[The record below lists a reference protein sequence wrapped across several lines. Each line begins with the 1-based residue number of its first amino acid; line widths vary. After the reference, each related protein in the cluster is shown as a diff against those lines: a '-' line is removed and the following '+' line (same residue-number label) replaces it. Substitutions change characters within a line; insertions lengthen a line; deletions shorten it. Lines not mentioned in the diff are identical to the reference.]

1 MAYDIALNTKTHD
14 IAVNSGNVRL
24 IDNKERIAQQL
35 RITLWEW
42 LGEWFLD
49 ARDGVPYREYILV
62 KNPNMKHIRQVLSE
76 NIMKVDGVN
85 RIDELNLKYNPK
97 SRTLIVDFAVDTDDG
112 QIARTDVFA
121 PGPNFLKTTL
131 S

>member
-1 MAYDIALNTKTHD
+1 MAYDIALNAKTHD
-14 IAVNSGNVRL
+14 IVVASGNFRL
-24 IDNKERIAQQL
+24 IDSKERIAQQL

-42 LGEWFLD
+42 SGEWFLD
-49 ARDGVPYREYILV
+49 ARDGVPYREYILI

-85 RIDELNLKYNPK
+85 RIDELNLKYDPK
-97 SRTLIVDFAVDTDDG
+97 SRTLIVDFAIDTDEG
-112 QIARTDVFA
+112 KIMRTEV
-121 PGPNFLKTTL
+121 L

>member
-1 MAYDIALNTKTHD
+1 MAYDLALNRGTHD
-14 IAVNSGNVRL
+14 LQLVNGDLLVIN
-24 IDNKERIAQQL
+24 NKERIAQQL
-35 RITLWEW
+35 RVTLWEW

-62 KNPNMKHIRQVLSE
+62 KSPNMKHIRQVLSD

-85 RIDELNLKYNPK
+85 RIDELNLNYNPK
-97 SRTLIVDFAVDTDDG
+97 NRTLIVTFAVDTDDG
-112 QIARTDVFA
+112 RIARTEV
-121 PGPNFLKTTL
+121 L

>member
-1 MAYDIALNTKTHD
+1 MAYDIALNAKTHD
-14 IAVNSGNVRL
+14 IAVDSGNIRL

-35 RITLWEW
+35 RITPWEW

-76 NIMKVDGVN
+76 HIMKVEGVN
-85 RIDELNLKYNPK
+85 RIDELNLKYDPQ
-97 SRTLIVDFAVDTDDG
+97 SRTVMVDLAVDTDEG
-112 QIARTDVFA
+112 QITRTEV
-121 PGPNFLKTTL
+121 L

>member
-1 MAYDIALNTKTHD
+1 MAYDIALNAKTHD
-14 IAVNSGNVRL
+14 ISIDSGNLRL

-76 NIMKVDGVN
+76 NIMKVGGVN
-85 RIDELNLKYNPK
+85 RIDELNLKYDPK
-97 SRTLIVDFAVDTDDG
+97 SRTLIVDFAVDTDEG
-112 QIARTDVFA
+112 QITRTEV
-121 PGPNFLKTTL
+121 L

>member
-1 MAYDIALNTKTHD
+1 MAYDLALNRGTHD
-14 IAVNSGNVRL
+14 LQLVNGDFLV
-24 IDNKERIAQQL
+24 IDHKERIAQQL

-62 KNPNMKHIRQVLSE
+62 KNPNMKHIRQVLTE
-76 NIMKVDGVN
+76 NISKVEGVN
-85 RIDELNLKYNPK
+85 RIEELNLNYDTKN
-97 SRTLIVDFAVDTDDG
+97 RTLIVDFSIDTDDG
-112 QIARTDVFA
+112 QIVRTEV
-121 PGPNFLKTTL
+121 L

>member
-1 MAYDIALNTKTHD
+1 MAYDIALNAKTHD
-14 IAVNSGNVRL
+14 ISVNGGNLRL

-62 KNPNMKHIRQVLSE
+62 KNPNMKHIRQVISD
-76 NIMKVDGVN
+76 NIMKVNGVN
-85 RIDELNLKYNPK
+85 RIDELNLNFDHKN
-97 SRTLIVDFAVDTDDG
+97 RTLIVDFSVDTDDG
-112 QIARTDVFA
+112 QIVRTEV
-121 PGPNFLKTTL
+121 L

>member
-14 IAVNSGNVRL
+14 IIVDGGNLQL

-42 LGEWFLD
+42 TGEWFLD
-49 ARDGVPYREYILV
+49 ARDGVQYREYILV
-62 KNPNMKHIRQVLSE
+62 KNPNMKHVRQVLSE
-76 NIMKVDGVN
+76 SIMKVNGVN
-85 RIDELNLKYNPK
+85 RIDELNLKYDPK
-97 SRTLIVDFAVDTDDG
+97 SRTLIVDFEVDTDEG
-112 QIARTDVFA
+112 QIARTEV
-121 PGPNFLKTTL
+121 L

>member
-14 IAVNSGNVRL
+14 ISIDSGNMRL
-24 IDNKERIAQQL
+24 IDDKERIAQQL

-49 ARDGVPYREYILV
+49 ARDGVPYREYILI

-76 NIMKVDGVN
+76 HIMKVEGVN
-85 RIDELNLKYNPK
+85 RIDELNLNYDPK
-97 SRTLIVDFAVDTDDG
+97 NRTLIVDFSIDTDDG
-112 QIARTDVFA
+112 QIVRTEV
-121 PGPNFLKTTL
+121 L

>member
-1 MAYDIALNTKTHD
+1 MAYDIALNAKTHD

-62 KNPNMKHIRQVLSE
+62 KSPNMKHIRQVLSE
-76 NIMKVDGVN
+76 SIMKVDGVN
-85 RIDELNLKYNPK
+85 RIDELNLKYDPK
-97 SRTLIVDFAVDTDDG
+97 SRTLIVTFAVDTDEG
-112 QIARTDVFA
+112 QIARTEV
-121 PGPNFLKTTL
+121 L

>member
-1 MAYDIALNTKTHD
+1 MAYDIALNAKTHD
-14 IAVNSGNVRL
+14 VSIDSGNMRL

-49 ARDGVPYREYILV
+49 ARDGVPHREYILV

-85 RIDELNLKYNPK
+85 RIDELNLNYDTKN
-97 SRTLIVDFAVDTDDG
+97 RTLIVTFAVDTDDG
-112 QIARTDVFA
+112 QIT
-121 PGPNFLKTTL
+121 LKYIAFNL
-131 S
+131 W

>member
-1 MAYDIALNTKTHD
+1 MAYDLALSRGTHD
-14 IAVNSGNVRL
+14 LQLVNGDFLV

-35 RITLWEW
+35 RVTLWEW

-62 KNPNMKHIRQVLSE
+62 KNPNMKHIRQVLSD
-76 NIMKVDGVN
+76 NIAKIEGVN
-85 RIDELNLKYNPK
+85 RIEELNLNYDPK
-97 SRTLIVDFAVDTDDG
+97 NRTLIVDFSIDTDDG
-112 QIARTDVFA
+112 QIVRTEV
-121 PGPNFLKTTL
+121 L

>member
-1 MAYDIALNTKTHD
+1 MAYDLALNRGTHD
-14 IAVNSGNVRL
+14 LQLVNGDLLVIN
-24 IDNKERIAQQL
+24 NKERIAQQL
-35 RITLWEW
+35 RVTLWEW

-76 NIMKVDGVN
+76 NIAKIEGVN
-85 RIDELNLKYNPK
+85 RIEELNLNFDTKN
-97 SRTLIVDFAVDTDDG
+97 RTLIVDFSIDTDDG
-112 QIARTDVFA
+112 QIVRTEV
-121 PGPNFLKTTL
+121 L

>member
-1 MAYDIALNTKTHD
+1 MAYDIALNAKTHD
-14 IAVNSGNVRL
+14 IIVDGGNLRL

-49 ARDGVPYREYILV
+49 ARDGVPYREHILV
-62 KNPNMKHIRQVLSE
+62 KNPNMKHIRQVLSD

-85 RIDELNLKYNPK
+85 RIDELNLNYDPK
-97 SRTLIVDFAVDTDDG
+97 SRTLIVTFAVDTDEG
-112 QIARTDVFA
+112 KIARTEV
-121 PGPNFLKTTL
+121 L

>member
-1 MAYDIALNTKTHD
+1 MAYDLALNRGTHD
-14 IAVNSGNVRL
+14 LQLINGDFLV

-62 KNPNMKHIRQVLSE
+62 KNPNMNHIRQVLTE
-76 NIMKVDGVN
+76 NIAKIEGVN
-85 RIDELNLKYNPK
+85 RIDELNLSYDTKN
-97 SRTLIVDFAVDTDDG
+97 RTLIVDFAIDTDDG
-112 QIARTDVFA
+112 QIVRTEV
-121 PGPNFLKTTL
+121 L

>member
-1 MAYDIALNTKTHD
+1 MAYDLALNRGTHD
-14 IAVNSGNVRL
+14 LQLVNGDLLVIN
-24 IDNKERIAQQL
+24 NKERIAQQL
-35 RITLWEW
+35 RVTLWEW

-76 NIMKVDGVN
+76 SIMKVDGVN
-85 RIDELNLKYNPK
+85 RIDELNLKYDPK
-97 SRTLIVDFAVDTDDG
+97 NRTLIVTFAVDTDDG
-112 QIARTDVFA
+112 QIVRTEV
-121 PGPNFLKTTL
+121 L

>member
-14 IAVNSGNVRL
+14 IAIDSGNFRL

-62 KNPNMKHIRQVLSE
+62 KNPNMKHIRQVISD
-76 NIMKVDGVN
+76 NIMKVAGVN
-85 RIDELNLKYNPK
+85 RIDELNLNYDPK
-97 SRTLIVDFAVDTDDG
+97 SRTLIVDFAVDTDEG
-112 QIARTDVFA
+112 QII
-121 PGPNFLKTTL
+121 KTEVL

>member
-1 MAYDIALNTKTHD
+1 MAYDIALSTKTHD
-14 IAVNSGNVRL
+14 IVVDSGNFRL

-76 NIMKVDGVN
+76 SIMKVDGVN
-85 RIDELNLKYNPK
+85 RIEELNLNFDPK
-97 SRTLIVDFAVDTDDG
+97 NRTLIVDFSVDTDDG
-112 QIARTDVFA
+112 QIV
-121 PGPNFLKTTL
+121 
-131 S
+131 

>member
-1 MAYDIALNTKTHD
+1 MAYDIALSTKTHD
-14 IAVNSGNVRL
+14 LVVDSGNFRL

-42 LGEWFLD
+42 LGECFLD

-62 KNPNMKHIRQVLSE
+62 KNPNMKHIRQVLSD

-85 RIDELNLKYNPK
+85 RIDELNLNYNPK
-97 SRTLIVDFAVDTDDG
+97 NRTLIVDFAVDTDDG
-112 QIARTDVFA
+112 QIARTEV
-121 PGPNFLKTTL
+121 L

>member
-1 MAYDIALNTKTHD
+1 MAYDIALNAKTHD
-14 IAVNSGNVRL
+14 IAIDSGNFRL

-62 KNPNMKHIRQVLSE
+62 KNPNMKHIRQVLSD

-85 RIDELNLKYNPK
+85 RIDELNLKYDPK
-97 SRTLIVDFAVDTDDG
+97 NRTLIVDFAVDTDEG
-112 QIARTDVFA
+112 QISRMEV
-121 PGPNFLKTTL
+121 L

>member
-1 MAYDIALNTKTHD
+1 MAYDLALSRGTHD
-14 IAVNSGNVRL
+14 LQLVNGDFLV

-35 RITLWEW
+35 RVTLWEW

-62 KNPNMKHIRQVLSE
+62 KNPNMKHIRQVLSD
-76 NIMKVDGVN
+76 NIAKIEGVN
-85 RIDELNLKYNPK
+85 RIEELNLNFDPK
-97 SRTLIVDFAVDTDDG
+97 NRTLIVDFSIDTDDG
-112 QIARTDVFA
+112 QIVRTEV
-121 PGPNFLKTTL
+121 L

>member
-1 MAYDIALNTKTHD
+1 MAYDLALNRNTHD
-14 IAVNSGNVRL
+14 LQLVNGDLMVINH
-24 IDNKERIAQQL
+24 KERIAQQL

-76 NIMKVDGVN
+76 HIMKVEGVN
-85 RIDELNLKYNPK
+85 RIDELNLKYDPK
-97 SRTLIVDFAVDTDDG
+97 NRTLIVDFAVDTDEG
-112 QIARTDVFA
+112 QIVRTEV
-121 PGPNFLKTTL
+121 L

>member
-14 IAVNSGNVRL
+14 IVVDGGNFRL

-49 ARDGVPYREYILV
+49 KRDGVPYREYILV
-62 KNPNMKHIRQVLSE
+62 KNPNLKHIRQVLSE

-85 RIDELNLKYNPK
+85 RIEELNLNFDPK
-97 SRTLIVDFAVDTDDG
+97 NRTLIVDFEIDTDDG
-112 QIARTDVFA
+112 QIVRTEV
-121 PGPNFLKTTL
+121 L

>member
-1 MAYDIALNTKTHD
+1 MAYDLALNRGTHD
-14 IAVNSGNVRL
+14 LQLVNGDLLVIN
-24 IDNKERIAQQL
+24 NKERIAQQL
-35 RITLWEW
+35 RVTLWEW

-62 KNPNMKHIRQVLSE
+62 KNPNMKHIRQVLSD

-85 RIDELNLKYNPK
+85 RIDELNLNYNPK
-97 SRTLIVDFAVDTDDG
+97 NRTLIATFAVDTDNG
-112 QIARTDVFA
+112 QIARTEV
-121 PGPNFLKTTL
+121 L

>member
-1 MAYDIALNTKTHD
+1 MAYDLALNRGTHD
-14 IAVNSGNVRL
+14 LQLVNGDLLVIN
-24 IDNKERIAQQL
+24 NKERIAQQL
-35 RITLWEW
+35 RVTLWEW

-62 KNPNMKHIRQVLSE
+62 KNPNMKHIRQVLSD

-85 RIDELNLKYNPK
+85 RIDELNLNYNPK
-97 SRTLIVDFAVDTDDG
+97 NRTLIVTFAVDTDDG
-112 QIARTDVFA
+112 QIARTEV
-121 PGPNFLKTTL
+121 L

>member
-1 MAYDIALNTKTHD
+1 MAYDLALNRGTHD
-14 IAVNSGNVRL
+14 LQLVNGDFLV
-24 IDNKERIAQQL
+24 IDHKERIAQQL

-76 NIMKVDGVN
+76 HIMKVEGVN
-85 RIDELNLKYNPK
+85 RIDELNLNYDPK
-97 SRTLIVDFAVDTDDG
+97 NRTLIVDFAVDTDEG
-112 QIARTDVFA
+112 QIVRTEV
-121 PGPNFLKTTL
+121 L